1 MNMSD
6 DLNLAKN
13 QIAIYTQWLNNKPNE
28 ENFLVYY
35 LALKSFSKQYEKEY
49 GYKPKILIDQFMSCL
64 SQEVIDKYKD
74 RLPLGENVVPFED
87 EE

>member
-13 QIAIYTQWLNNKPNE
+13 QIAVYTQWLNSEPCE
-28 ENFLVYY
+28 ENFFVYY
-35 LALKSFSKQYEKEY
+35 LGLKNFSKLYEKEY
-49 GYKPKILIDQFMSCL
+49 GYKPKILIDQFMGCL
-64 SQEVIDKYKD
+64 SQEVITKYKD